1 MKQELEENEMAVPK
15 SKKVFY
21 NSIRTF
27 GGIDDRRTVNGR
39 QLRVFTNIKPK
50 FVVDGMMD
58 LVGWNDG
65 G

>member
-1 MKQELEENEMAVPK
+1 MKQELEENEMAVPR
-15 SKKVFY
+15 SKKLYYDAV
-21 NSIRTF
+21 REF
-27 GGIDDRRTVNGR
+27 GGTDERKTVDGR
-39 QLRVFTNIKPK
+39 QLRIFSNLRPK